1 MEKETKKA
9 RSDAKTTARR
19 WVLTLVVAAAMLGS
33 IAVYLLHIQQQIYA
47 EGARATQEL
56 YEQVNK
62 TFTMFAQRNWN
73 VLMDWGSA
81 LGSLEDPES
90 ATRFRNFDEEREIWN
105 YSDFYMVNESWQ
117 YWTVAGRQG
126 VGQNLRLAFEQL
138 YASGE
143 PTVASYTATSGKR
156 KVVFMVPCEPI
167 TMDGGPIPALP
178 SATTTMP
185 WRR

>member
-81 LGSLEDPES
+81 LGSL
-90 ATRFRNFDEEREIWN
+90 
-105 YSDFYMVNESWQ
+105 
-117 YWTVAGRQG
+117 
-126 VGQNLRLAFEQL
+126 
-138 YASGE
+138 
-143 PTVASYTATSGKR
+143 
-156 KVVFMVPCEPI
+156 
-167 TMDGGPIPALP
+167 
-178 SATTTMP
+178 
-185 WRR
+185 